1 VAALTLVRLFF
12 VFGGVWAQEPWDR
25 SVLPARM
32 IGPPDVEAVRVGIER
47 RISHGGQGRERQDA
61 IARND
66 VVANLD
72 VLASEPGNRSD
83 RRLITQRFGTGTE

>member
-1 VAALTLVRLFF
+1 MHSGAN
-12 VFGGVWAQEPWDR
+12 DR
-25 SVLPARM
+25 MPARM

-83 RRLITQRFGTGTE
+83 RRRITQRFGTGTGNECGIPANGVPLLERA